1 MIDLKRVKEY
11 IELGYDKEEALE
23 IVKGEEAETKAT
35 EEEKKKFEEKH
46 EKDVDFDEMQ
56 KKLDE
61 LTQKLEEKEKEKE
74 KLSFEAGE
82 DKRTTVEDA
91 FKAIFNI

>member
-23 IVKGEEAETKAT
+23 IVKGEEAEAKAT
-35 EEEKKKFEEKH
+35 EEEKKNFNEKH
-46 EKDVDFDEMQ
+46 EKDVDFEEMQ

-61 LTQKLEEKEKEKE
+61 LTTKLEEKEKE
-74 KLSFEAGE
+74 KLSFEATE
-82 DKRTTVEDA
+82 DKKITVEDA
-91 FKAIFNI
+91 FKNVFNI